1 MGAVDGGEAVH
12 VWGQGVEGKL
22 CTRPQSCCEPKTV
35 LTNKILIKKN
45 KKERKERKNEMDER
59 KKACPIKYQ
68 DVISIVIR
76 PCDSNVLIN
85 TQKC

>member
-1 MGAVDGGEAVH
+1 ML
-12 VWGQGVEGKL
+12 VWGQGL
-22 CTRPQSCCEPKTV
+22 YRTSSPIPQFCCEPKTV
-35 LTNKILIKKN
+35 LTNKILIEKI
-45 KKERKERKNEMDER
+45 KKERKERRNEMDER

>member
-1 MGAVDGGEAVH
+1 ML
-12 VWGQGVEGKL
+12 VWGQGL
-22 CTRPQSCCEPKTV
+22 YRTSSPIPQSCCEPKTV